1 MTSFREDVKG
11 WDDLGYVILFVV
23 AAWECVP
30 AAILVSLA
38 WWLTMS
44 TTWSKARIGLL
55 AVLVAAWL
63 LLLTLA
69 AVRNPQEFPYFSVW
83 MMLTVSVATSGLTA
97 IFARREGWRMARI
110 RGAPAVKSEVIHR
123 LCR

>member
-1 MTSFREDVKG
+1 MTSFREDIKG

-44 TTWSKARIGLL
+44 TTWLKARIGLL

-63 LLLTLA
+63 LLLILA
-69 AVRNPQEFPYFSVW
+69 AVRNPQEFPYFPVW
-83 MMLTVSVATSGLTA
+83 MMLTVSVATSELTA

-110 RGAPAVKSEVIHR
+110 RGAPCS
-123 LCR
+123 